1 MFTVDSFVNESV
13 QNFKA
18 LCEYVPNAALKREL
32 CSLAEAQGAYTKA
45 VFSFG
50 KNVTETA
57 AKEFKASDWLAK

>member
-18 LCEYVPNAALKREL
+18 WCEYVPNASLKREL
-32 CSLAEAQGAYTKA
+32 CSMAEAQGAYTKA
-45 VFSFG
+45 VFAFG

-57 AKEFKASDWLAK
+57 VKEFKVTDWLSK